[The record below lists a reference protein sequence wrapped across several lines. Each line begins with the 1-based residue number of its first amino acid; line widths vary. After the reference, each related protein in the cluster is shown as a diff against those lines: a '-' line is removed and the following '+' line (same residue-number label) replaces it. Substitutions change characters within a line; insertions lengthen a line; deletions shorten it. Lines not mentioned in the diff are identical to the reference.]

1 MYLFTN
7 TNVRKIGESV
17 RRSQPLQTSAPSAPA
32 VVRSTARHG
41 SIRGR
46 ALVSL
51 LGRAGALLVVLIS
64 GGQRCGYAP
73 CTQLCSARVILRVC
87 QAL

>member
-32 VVRSTARHG
+32 VVRSSARHG

-51 LGRAGALLVVLIS
+51 LGPCSSSSSAVVSGVGMRRARS
-64 GGQRCGYAP
+64 
-73 CTQLCSARVILRVC
+73 SARHV
-87 QAL
+87 